1 MSNVN
6 QAPVTR
12 KKKLIYKLIYIAVG
26 SFIGIGLILNLISG
40 FEINKAYKKL
50 AEEELKATTK
60 HLASEMNSVW
70 DGDWAYDNE
79 VLTKG
84 GTEVFDEYQDLMDE
98 LHGMTGIDYTIFYG
112 DTRVIT
118 TILKSGTNERLVG
131 TKASDAVISTTLK
144 GGSDYYADNLTI
156 EGKKYMGY
164 YVAMKN
170 TDGSII
176 GMVFSGRESDD
187 ITSAITNVIL
197 LLSIIT
203 ILIVLILAIT
213 GFVIANKISAKM
225 QGIAAELDK
234 LSQGQINLDI
244 DKESIARKDE
254 LGILADGA
262 QTLSTKLGDV
272 IRTTVKMSNELKRE
286 GSELSTSAGQATEAS
301 GLVSTAVDE
310 IAKGAV
316 SQADSIENAANNT
329 QNIGNDI
336 ENIANNVEQ
345 LDGYATEMKGAC
357 DQAMEALDNLIRSSS
372 EVQTSVK
379 EIGETIDSTNE
390 SAKSI
395 STFSEAITSIA
406 SQTNLLSLNA
416 SIEAARAGEAGKGF
430 AVVATEIGQLAEQ
443 SSKSADEIKKIVD
456 QLVADSEA
464 SVLVMQKLNENFG
477 QQSEQL
483 ETTKENMQT
492 MASNV
497 VNVSTSAD
505 NIAEL
510 AKQLTSAKDQL
521 IEIIADL
528 SAISEENAASTQET
542 NASMQELNAT
552 FTVINESAE
561 QLQSLADDL
570 TKTISYF
577 KEN

>member
-1 MSNVN
+1 MATASST
-6 QAPVTR
+6 PVVR
-12 KKKLIYKLIYIAVG
+12 KRKLIYKLIYIAVG
-26 SFIGIGLILNLISG
+26 AMIGIGLVLNIISG
-40 FEINKAYKKL
+40 YEINRVYNSL
-50 AEEELKATTK
+50 AKEELKATTE

-70 DGDWAYDNE
+70 DGDWAYNDGI
-79 VLTKG
+79 LTKG
-84 GTEVFDEYQDLMDE
+84 ETQVFDEYQELMDE
-98 LHGMTGIDYTIFYG
+98 LHSQTGVDYTLFYG

-118 TILKSGTNERLVG
+118 TILKKDNSGRLVG
-131 TKASDAVISTTLK
+131 TKASDAVISATLR
-144 GGSDYYADNLTI
+144 GGTDFYANNLNI
-156 EGKKYMGY
+156 EGKKYLGY
-164 YVAMKN
+164 YVAIKN
-170 TDGSII
+170 SDGSIV
-176 GMVFSGRESDD
+176 GMAFSGRESED
-187 ITSAITNVIL
+187 ITRAITNIIL

-203 ILIVLILAIT
+203 IVMVVVLAIT
-213 GFVIANKISAKM
+213 GVVIANNTSTKM

-234 LSQGQINLDI
+234 LSQGKINLDI
-244 DKESIARKDE
+244 DADTIARKDE

-262 QTLSTKLGDV
+262 QTLSNKLGDV
-272 IRTTVKMSNELKRE
+272 IRTTVKMSKELKRE
-286 GSELSTSAGQATEAS
+286 GSELSNSAGQATEAS

-329 QNIGNDI
+329 QSIGSDI

-357 DQAMEALDNLIRSSS
+357 DQAMEALDNLIKSSS
-372 EVQTSVK
+372 EVQNSVR

-456 QLVADSEA
+456 QLLADSEA
-464 SVLVMQKLNENFG
+464 SVAVMQKLNDNFG
-477 QQSEQL
+477 QQSVQL
-483 ETTKENMQT
+483 EDTKVNMQT
-492 MASNV
+492 MAQNV

-510 AKQLTSAKDQL
+510 ASQLTKAKDSL

-528 SAISEENAASTQET
+528 SAISQENAASSQET

-552 FTVINESAE
+552 FTVISESAS
-561 QLQSLADDL
+561 QLQSLADSM
-570 TKTISYF
+570 TETISYF
-577 KEN
+577 KED